1 MKIKEES
8 SPFFAY
14 TSEKINERNSTVNM
28 TAVAIVAI
36 IAWALVSI
44 IENSKN
50 KKLGK
55 NENKEAE
62 AYKAEIEAL
71 KERVSVLEK
80 IVTDEKYDLKRQFA
94 DLEKDK
100 VA

>member
-1 MKIKEES
+1 
-8 SPFFAY
+8 
-14 TSEKINERNSTVNM
+14 M

-36 IAWALVSI
+36 IAWAVVSI

-50 KKLGK
+50 KNANK
-55 NENKEAE
+55 NKNKDAE

-71 KERVSVLEK
+71 KERVCVLEK